1 MGRYGDADK
10 TKLAKKRHD
19 EGARKSTAIIK
30 PYQAFNRGAEF
41 QIEASRSAGF
51 PPDLPHSPLP
61 VSDLAHRTPWD
72 GMYGVVGERAGQS
85 RDASG
90 AG

>member
-51 PPDLPHSPLP
+51 SPDLPHSPYQCQ
-61 VSDLAHRTPWD
+61 TPRLIELHWT
-72 GMYGVVGERAGQS
+72 GCTG
-85 RDASG
+85 
-90 AG
+90 